1 MSFDV
6 SPTSDTVGVKLLSP
20 GMAIERPA
28 AISPAFCAASIA
40 NEHLGG
46 GLGPPAGINGSLAR
60 GSQMPVPAN
69 GDTHPL

>member
-1 MSFDV
+1 MSCDV

-20 GMAIERPA
+20 GMAIGRPA

-40 NEHLGG
+40 DEHLGG
-46 GLGPPAGINGSLAR
+46 GLGPPAGTNGFSR

-69 GDTHPL
+69 GDTHHL